1 MNFFNR
7 VNRLTEYITIKF
19 FYIMFITVI
28 INIILR
34 YLFNMNYIFLQEL
47 VMYMHAFIF
56 LFGIS
61 LCLKDDAH
69 VRIDIFSSKLDMRYR
84 NLIDQIGL
92 IIFIIPF
99 CIFVIYESTSMITRS
114 WVMFESSSEPGGL
127 PIVFILKSS
136 IYLFSFLILL
146 QVINKIFYNR

>member
-7 VNRLTEYITIKF
+7 VTKLTEYITIQF

-28 INIILR
+28 INIVLR
-34 YLFNMNYIFLQEL
+34 YLFNINFIFLQEL

-61 LCLKDDAH
+61 LCLKEDTH
-69 VRIDIFSSKLDMRYR
+69 VRIDIFSSKLEIGYR

-92 IIFIIPF
+92 IIFIVPF
-99 CIFVIYESTSMITRS
+99 CLFVIYESSSMIMRS
-114 WVMFESSSEPGGL
+114 WVMLEGSSEPGGL
-127 PIVFILKSS
+127 PIVFILKTS
-136 IYLFSFLILL
+136 IYIFSFLILL
-146 QVINKIFYNR
+146 QAVNKIFNKR

>member
-1 MNFFNR
+1 MNFFDR
-7 VNRLTEYITIKF
+7 VTKLTEYVTIRF

-28 INIILR
+28 INIVLR
-34 YLFNMNYIFLQEL
+34 YLFNINYIFLQEL

-61 LCLKDDAH
+61 LCLKEDAH
-69 VRIDIFSSKLDMRYR
+69 VRIDIFSSKLDVGYR

-99 CIFVIYESTSMITRS
+99 CLFVVYVSTSMITRS
-114 WVMFESSSEPGGL
+114 WVMLEGSSEPGGL

-136 IYLFSFLILL
+136 IYLFSFLILI
-146 QVINKIFYNR
+146 QAVNKVFNKR

>member
-7 VNRLTEYITIKF
+7 VTQLTEYITIQF

-28 INIILR
+28 INIVLR
-34 YLFNMNYIFLQEL
+34 YLFNINFIFLQEL

-61 LCLKDDAH
+61 LCLKEDTH
-69 VRIDIFSSKLDMRYR
+69 VRIDIFSSKLEIGHR

-92 IIFIIPF
+92 IIFIVPF
-99 CIFVIYESTSMITRS
+99 CLFVIYESSSMIIRS
-114 WVMFESSSEPGGL
+114 WVMLESSSEPGGL
-127 PIVFILKSS
+127 PIVFILKTS
-136 IYLFSFLILL
+136 IYIFSFLILL
-146 QVINKIFYNR
+146 QAVNKIFNKR

>member
-1 MNFFNR
+1 MNFINS
-7 VNRLTEYITIKF
+7 VSRLTEYVTIQF

-28 INIILR
+28 INIFLR
-34 YLFNMNYIFLQEL
+34 YLFNINYIFLQEL

-61 LCLKDDAH
+61 LCLKEDTH
-69 VRIDIFSSKLDMRYR
+69 VRIDIFSSKLDTRYR

-92 IIFIIPF
+92 IILIIPF
-99 CIFVIYESTSMITRS
+99 CVFVIYESTSMITRS
-114 WVMFESSSEPGGL
+114 WTMLEGSSEPGGL

-136 IYLFSFLILL
+136 IYLFSFLLFI
-146 QVINKIFYNR
+146 QAINKVFDKR

>member
-7 VNRLTEYITIKF
+7 VTRLTEYVTIRF

-28 INIILR
+28 INIFLR
-34 YLFNMNYIFLQEL
+34 YVFNINYIFLQEL

-61 LCLKDDAH
+61 ICLKEDSH
-69 VRIDIFSSKLDMRYR
+69 VRIDIFSSKLGIAYR
-84 NLIDQIGL
+84 KLIDQIGL

-99 CIFVIYESTSMITRS
+99 CLFVIYESTSMITRS
-114 WVMFESSSEPGGL
+114 WVMLEGSSEPGGL
-127 PIVFILKSS
+127 PFVFVLKSS
-136 IYLFSFLILL
+136 IYLFSFLIFI
-146 QVINKIFYNR
+146 QAVNKFFNKR

>member
-1 MNFFNR
+1 MNFFNSIS
-7 VNRLTEYITIKF
+7 RLTEYVTIQF

-28 INIILR
+28 INIFLR
-34 YLFNMNYIFLQEL
+34 YLFNINYIFLQEL

-61 LCLKDDAH
+61 ICLKEDTH
-69 VRIDIFSSKLDMRYR
+69 VRIDIFSSKLGERYR
-84 NLIDQIGL
+84 KLIDQIGL
-92 IIFIIPF
+92 IFFVIPF

-114 WVMFESSSEPGGL
+114 WTMLEGSSEPGGL

-136 IYLFSFLILL
+136 IYLFSFLIFI
-146 QVINKIFYNR
+146 QAINKIFNKR